1 MKRFKDKD
9 KHQIFLEP
17 ETALGGLIYPNGIS
31 NSLDTDIQLKFLRSI
46 KGLEKCEV
54 DQYGY
59 AVEYDSVDPRELKS
73 NFETKKIENFF
84 LAGQINGT
92 TGYEEAAGQGI
103 YAAINAA
110 IKLKKIPEDEILSNF
125 TSFYNNNKEP
135 EKTAKLK
142 IKFKQ

>member
-1 MKRFKDKD
+1 M
-9 KHQIFLEP
+9 
-17 ETALGGLIYPNGIS
+17 
-31 NSLDTDIQLKFLRSI
+31 
-46 KGLEKCEV
+46 

-103 YAAINAA
+103 YAAIQAA
-110 IKLKKIPEDEILSNF
+110 IKIK
-125 TSFYNNNKEP
+125 
-135 EKTAKLK
+135 K
-142 IKFKQ
+142 IKFKQNVFNRDNSYIGVLVDDLTKLGVTEPYRMFTSRAENRLKLRTDNSYERFSENLNEKYSIR